1 MEILTEN
8 ELRKMADIIAQNIT
22 IRKDAD
28 GNSTSRPTTE
38 PEAKIIGNVAYSA
51 LWTKNYH
58 NRTMDKDT
66 EQIIKDM
73 AEMALNVSLPGCNG
87 YETIYRPLQKA
98 FDEWEH
104 FASPEKSAQ
113 YRELLTKIVTE
124 YTDKDKMLHITPSN
138 YTDYVSPQN
147 LMAMF
152 NGYCDKQDKGGCSFE
167 NYIGTV
173 ISKMNDPSEIN
184 EELRLLNIFKSA
196 ISKEAPELMPLF
208 EAQMVK
214 VENNELLPSD
224 VLRVGGY
231 NGLVVDC
238 EQFLKNKYAINL
250 MFATEKEREAGMS
263 AIPQAFYDKPEC
275 SSDFANITDN
285 AITYLVHQQG
295 YTLADVYKGLKNP
308 DTAAENKFLKSIV
321 SEIESYPYYDMAE
334 MTALITLSGKSL
346 IETLDAIAN
355 GRDYIT
361 LPQNTVMGLFDEWQ
375 GSGSNFKIELEKDV
389 VIPAFMVKNTQFE
402 GDCINPV
409 HDNNGYT
416 VQETYGFM
424 GHYWHGRAEVT
435 TDAPK
440 LSQEDMKETQAT
452 LQKPNKSKKDKAD
465 RDREF
470 D

>member
-1 MEILTEN
+1 
-8 ELRKMADIIAQNIT
+8 
-22 IRKDAD
+22 
-28 GNSTSRPTTE
+28 
-38 PEAKIIGNVAYSA
+38 
-51 LWTKNYH
+51 
-58 NRTMDKDT
+58 MDT
-66 EQIIKDM
+66 
-73 AEMALNVSLPGCNG
+73 
-87 YETIYRPLQKA
+87 
-98 FDEWEH
+98 
-104 FASPEKSAQ
+104 Q

-124 YTDKDKMLHITPSN
+124 NTDKDRMLLISPVN
-138 YTDYVSPQN
+138 YDDYVSPQK
-147 LMAMF
+147 LMVMY

-167 NYIGTV
+167 NYIGMV

-184 EELRLLNIFKSA
+184 EELHLLNVFKSA

-250 MFATEKEREAGMS
+250 MFATDKERDAGMS
-263 AIPQAFYDKPEC
+263 AISQAFYEKPEC
-275 SSDFANITDN
+275 SGNFIDIADN

-295 YTLADVYKGLKNP
+295 YTLADVYKGFKNP
-308 DTAAENKFLKSIV
+308 DTVVENKFLKSVV
-321 SEIESYPYYDMAE
+321 SEIESYPYYGMAE
-334 MTALITLSGKSL
+334 MTALITLSGKNL
-346 IETLDAIAN
+346 IGTLDAIAN

-361 LPQNTVMGLFDEWQ
+361 LPRNTVMGLFNEWQ

-389 VIPAFMVKNTQFE
+389 IIPASMVKNIQFE
-402 GDCINPV
+402 GDYINPV

-424 GHYWHGRAEVT
+424 GHYWHGKAGVT
-435 TDAPK
+435 TDAPE
-440 LSQEDMKETQAT
+440 LFQEDMKETQAT
-452 LQKPNKSKKDKAD
+452 LQKPNKTKKGKVD
-465 RDREF
+465 RDL